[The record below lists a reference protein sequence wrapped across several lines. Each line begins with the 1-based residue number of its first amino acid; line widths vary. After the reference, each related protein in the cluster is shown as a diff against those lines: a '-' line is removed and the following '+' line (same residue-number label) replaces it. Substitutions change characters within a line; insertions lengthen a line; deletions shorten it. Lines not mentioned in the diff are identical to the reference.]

1 MFYNISFYL
10 LHVYPLQ
17 HHLLL
22 FYFPH
27 EQHHPH
33 VLASPMSFKSFT
45 GCRILPASSIIYKQQ
60 TKKSGGVSFQDKK
73 PIGLQMFKGQ
83 VPIGN
88 GCGPWTW
95 HANISWHL
103 TPSYLPLFISSH
115 LISSSSQL
123 TTSQP
128 HLILLISSSFSSSSG
143 PAHPDLILLIL
154 IWFFSSLSDP
164 HPILLI
170 FIWSSLPH
178 LTLVI
183 LIWSSSGPSQPF
195 LILIRSFSSSSDP
208 HPILLILIWSSSD
221 PFHLTS
227 SSSGPSHLIFIGTF
241 LV

>member
-1 MFYNISFYL
+1 MFYNITFYL

-88 GCGPWTW
+88 GCGPG
-95 HANISWHL
+95 ISL
-103 TPSYLPLFISSH
+103 LLISPFSSH

-154 IWFFSSLSDP
+154 I
-164 HPILLI
+164 
-170 FIWSSLPH
+170 
-178 LTLVI
+178 
-183 LIWSSSGPSQPF
+183 
-195 LILIRSFSSSSDP
+195 
-208 HPILLILIWSSSD
+208 
-221 PFHLTS
+221 
-227 SSSGPSHLIFIGTF
+227 
-241 LV
+241 